1 MINRIDSI
9 TSNVRI
15 RKVVYIVLGIMTA
28 AMLLLSL
35 VQVWVLWSVDSIP
48 AYGSIEGNSQGYPPD
63 DQRGAFL
70 LLNEPHN
77 PAYTGDLLALLA
89 TTDPGVVDEQAGAH
103 LISSEVKAILIQTVA
118 LNESSD
124 YRVYRLA
131 DPAEGEMKYEVQPGG
146 HDLLISPISGVWP
159 AGHYIVDI
167 PVEGMDAGRTYF
179 EFYVDQEEG
188 K

>member
-1 MINRIDSI
+1 MNAIDSI
-9 TSNVRI
+9 TSNLRI
-15 RKVVYIVLGIMTA
+15 RKIVYIILGIMTT

-48 AYGSIEGNSQGYPPD
+48 AYGSIEANSQGYPPD

-77 PAYTGDLLALLA
+77 TAYPGNLLALLA

-103 LISSEVKAILIQTVA
+103 LLSGELKAILIQTVA
-118 LNESSD
+118 LNETSD

-131 DPAEGEMKYEVQPGG
+131 DAAEGEMKYDTQPDGR
-146 HDLLISPISGVWP
+146 HLLINPISGVWKV
-159 AGHYIVDI
+159 GHYIVDI
-167 PVEGMDAGRTYF
+167 PVEGMDSGRTYF
-179 EFYVDQEEG
+179 EFFIDQEEG
-188 K
+188 N

>member
-1 MINRIDSI
+1 MINKIDAI

-15 RKVVYIVLGIMTA
+15 RRVVYIVLGLMTL
-28 AMLLLSL
+28 AMVLLSV

-48 AYGSIEGNSQGYPPD
+48 AYGSIEANTQGYPPD

-70 LLNEPHN
+70 MLNDPHN
-77 PAYTGDLLALLA
+77 PAYPGDLLALLA
-89 TTDPGVVDEQAGAH
+89 TTDPGVVDEQSGAH

-118 LNESSD
+118 LNEMTD

-131 DPAEGEMKYEVQPGG
+131 DAAEGEMKYDPQPGG
-146 HDLLISPISGVWP
+146 HDLLISPISGEWKV
-159 AGHYIVDI
+159 GHYIVDI